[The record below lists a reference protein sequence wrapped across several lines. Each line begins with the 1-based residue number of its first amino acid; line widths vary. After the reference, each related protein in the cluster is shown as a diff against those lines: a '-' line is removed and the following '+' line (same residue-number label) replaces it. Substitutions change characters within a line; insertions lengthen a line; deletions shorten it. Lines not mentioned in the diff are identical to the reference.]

1 MAQAK
6 RPTTGKGGSK
16 GSGAEA
22 RGSARRP
29 RPGAAS
35 KYATPRNR
43 RADGLATRARVLEAA
58 AEVFARDGFEGT
70 SLRGIAE
77 TAGIDIATLKYHFGD
92 KAALFSEV
100 YRDGYEHFQQ
110 ALGPQLLRVPLA
122 RNSEELEKEVK
133 TLLEKAYD
141 YLFPWFVMTS
151 LPAGVKGLVTVG
163 IFATAMGSLDSAM
176 NALATTTTRCV
187 LAPWLARGRP
197 DAYYVTA
204 SRWLTVFFAAVLA
217 GVAVLVWLLHDP
229 GSQEKGF
236 GVLAL
241 GLEVLTWIFPP
252 LLGVHLL
259 GALTRRG
266 SDRGNL
272 LALTVG
278 IGLILAARFSQD
290 LFGLP
295 SPWVWSWNAVIG
307 CAVTFGIGALFPGR
321 GHEEIPA

>member
-141 YLFPWFVMTS
+141 YLEAHERFVRLWLFRLLERPSSVELGAEEAARSNVMA
-151 LPAGVKGLVTVG
+151 LLQAAVG
-163 IFATAMGSLDSAM
+163 ILHERKLVRDIDVPI
-176 NALATTTTRCV
+176 LV
-187 LAPWLARGRP
+187 LLV
-197 DAYYVTA
+197 VT
-204 SRWLTVFFAAVLA
+204 
-217 GVAVLVWLLHDP
+217 
-229 GSQEKGF
+229 
-236 GVLAL
+236 
-241 GLEVLTWIFPP
+241 
-252 LLGVHLL
+252 
-259 GALTRRG
+259 
-266 SDRGNL
+266 
-272 LALTVG
+272 
-278 IGLILAARFSQD
+278 
-290 LFGLP
+290 GLP
-295 SPWVWSWNAVIG
+295 SMML
-307 CAVTFGIGALFPGR
+307 GAKSRPGMLGEPTLPPR
-321 GHEEIPA
+321 ERFVGFFVELLKRQLLPGPGGE